1 MQKESHFIPTEGKQ
15 FILNDNG
22 YCYVDSDSLLG
33 VVYTEEDLKEFNKLW
48 KERINKNETHRT
60 R

>member
-1 MQKESHFIPTEGKQ
+1 MQKKNHFIPTEGKQ

-33 VVYTEEDLKEFNKLW
+33 VVYTEEDLKEFDKLW
-48 KERINKNETHRT
+48 KERINKK
-60 R
+60 